1 MAPVI
6 VTARDDPDDVHF
18 GSLTGTAA
26 TTAAIAVFVAC
37 FLVSVICVRVAYI
50 IRTRRGAAG
59 VQPWYAAAIRHVPI
73 GRAQADL
80 EAARGVE
87 NHELVDMPAANNNR
101 HYPYGP
107 MPNSVQTIP
116 TPMPTQPQPVY
127 SAMPAAGNPDL
138 GNGRVNFDAYHAAF
152 PNGLR
157 GRENAR
163 ENQGRGNTGGSPPPP
178 PPYNIDNG
186 NWDVF
191 SDGSLSPLVSAP
203 PPSFFLTKPTLA
215 IVEKPNR
222 VLTASLASV
231 VAPTTIVSALSATPA
246 VPLWDA
252 ISSRLLLPAPGA
264 SPRDTGVRAPDSVP
278 RAWESGTALPNHL
291 RSWS

>member
-6 VTARDDPDDVHF
+6 ITARDDPDNVHF

-107 MPNSVQTIP
+107 MPNPVQTIP

-127 SAMPAAGNPDL
+127 SGMPAAGNFDF

-163 ENQGRGNTGGSPPPP
+163 DNQGRGNTGGSPPPP
-178 PPYNIDNG
+178 PPYNTDNG

-191 SDGSLSPLVSAP
+191 SDGSLSPL
-203 PPSFFLTKPTLA
+203 PS
-215 IVEKPNR
+215 R
-222 VLTASLASV
+222 MLTASLASV
-231 VAPTTIVSALSATPA
+231 VVHATIVSALSATPA

-264 SPRDTGVRAPDSVP
+264 SPRDTGVKVPDSVP

-291 RSWS
+291 WSWS